1 MKSVRGSRRCKCMDE
16 FMGNYLVG
24 RMMTTMHENIQ
35 KRYSMLSSIIK
46 VAFIELLFT
55 QPKLMWD

>member
-1 MKSVRGSRRCKCMDE
+1 MDE

-55 QPKLMWD
+55 QPKLM